1 MLIEEL
7 KPTYMKLKR
16 PPQQTGSVLVAT
28 DSEDMV
34 ISDAL
39 GASSLRYEKF
49 FFFFNYLQH
58 LLTDTNS
65 DRPEDR
71 L

>member
-39 GASSLRYEKF
+39 RASSLRYENIF
-49 FFFFNYLQH
+49 FFFSIICNIC
-58 LLTDTNS
+58 
-65 DRPEDR
+65 
-71 L
+71 